1 MKREIVRVEG
11 LKKAIHGSQ
20 VLNGLNL
27 SVYEGEILGMTGL
40 SGSGKS
46 VAAQILAG
54 SRSFEEGEIY
64 IAGRKSEAGGKAGRP
79 GNGIYHIR
87 AVPDLFP
94 CLTVEE
100 NVCLTEAGAVAG
112 IFPTRMQL
120 RKVREAAHALDICL
134 DSRASVNSLSLYEKH
149 QVSLLRA
156 YYLHAKL
163 IIMDNIT
170 NDYTEEEFCRLGRLL
185 LRLKQKGVSILLVE
199 SMTERVT
206 SFTDRLVV
214 LRNGRD
220 EGILF
225 REEYGQYDI
234 NKMMSGDYNLPEA
247 VGRVAAGREQ
257 EILLE
262 ACRICGQGLQGLTFH
277 LNKGEVVGFTD
288 EEDALCTSV
297 QKLFLGDARTESGTV
312 VLDGEPVNIRMKRAG
327 LIELG
332 FGYVD
337 FYKSSVFPQL
347 SLKDNLTITSLNR
360 LTSRAMIHARLE
372 KRVAEDLLEALNF
385 PSENLKRPLCEV
397 SNREQLVAA
406 LYKWILNRSKV
417 VVLNN
422 VLSGTDMIMRNIV
435 KQFLNELQRR
445 KAGALLFSPNV
456 RELYELCDRVYKV
469 RAGRIEEEVAAAEW
483 GRQQAS
489 EFELFRDIEL

>member
-11 LKKAIHGSQ
+11 LKKSIHGSQ

-46 VAAQILAG
+46 MVAQILAG
-54 SRSFEEGEIY
+54 SRGFEEGEIY
-64 IAGRKSEAGGKAGRP
+64 IEGRRSEGGRKPGRP

-94 CLTVEE
+94 CLTIEE
-100 NVCLTEAGAVAG
+100 NVCLMEPGSGVG
-112 IFPTRMQL
+112 VFPARMQL
-120 RKVREAAHALDICL
+120 RKVREAAHALGILL
-134 DSRASVNSLSLYEKH
+134 DTRASVNSLSLYEKH

-156 YYLHAKL
+156 FYLHARL
-163 IIMDNIT
+163 VIVDNIT
-170 NDYTEEEFCRLGRLL
+170 NDYTEEEFRHLGKLL
-185 LRLKQKGVSILLVE
+185 LGLKKKGVSILLIE
-199 SMTERVT
+199 SMPELVT

-234 NKMMSGDYNLPEA
+234 NKMMSGDYHLPKA
-247 VGRVAAGREQ
+247 VGRVAASREQ
-257 EILLE
+257 EILME
-262 ACRICGQGLQGLTFH
+262 VCRIHGRGLQGLSFH

-288 EEDALCTSV
+288 EEDPLCTSIL
-297 QKLFLGDARTESGTV
+297 QLFLGDARPEAGVV
-312 VLDGEPVNIRMKRAG
+312 VLEGEPVNIRMGRES

-347 SLKDNLTITSLNR
+347 SFKDNLTITSLNR
-360 LTSRAMIHARLE
+360 LTSRTMIHTRLE
-372 KRVAEDLLEALNF
+372 KRVVEDLLKALDF
-385 PSENLKRPLCEV
+385 PSENIKRPLSEV
-397 SNREQLVAA
+397 SKREQLVAA

-435 KQFLNELQRR
+435 GQFLNELRRR
-445 KAGALLFSPNV
+445 KAGALLFSPNTQ
-456 RELYELCDRVYKV
+456 ELYELCDRVYKV
-469 RAGRIEEEVAAAEW
+469 RAGRVEDEIVVGSGE
-483 GRQQAS
+483 GSR
-489 EFELFRDIEL
+489 